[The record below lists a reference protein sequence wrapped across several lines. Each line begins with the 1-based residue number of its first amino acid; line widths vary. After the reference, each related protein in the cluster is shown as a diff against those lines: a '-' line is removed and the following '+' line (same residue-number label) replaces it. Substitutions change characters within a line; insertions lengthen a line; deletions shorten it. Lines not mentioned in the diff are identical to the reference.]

1 MAKKTTA
8 RKKPRDLPGHILAR
22 ALELAALQGWR
33 HTTLGDVAV
42 AADLPLGEILAGYPS
57 KTSIVSAFVRATDAT
72 VLASGDNDGDSDLG
86 EQPPRDRLFDVMM
99 RRFDALGPH
108 KDAVRTMVGAS
119 LGDPVAALC
128 GAFRLR
134 RSMALMLE
142 AAHISAAGMAGI
154 VRIKGLAAIYLA
166 VLRVWLNDDSDD
178 GAATMAALDK
188 RLGQAESLL
197 ALCRLPGRRNRAAEA
212 EDEAA

>member
-1 MAKKTTA
+1 MAKKTTS
-8 RKKPRDLPGHILAR
+8 RKKPQDLPGHIMAR

-33 HTTLGDVAV
+33 HTTLGDIAA
-42 AADLPLGEILAGYPS
+42 AADLTLGEVLAIYRS
-57 KTSIVSAFVRATDAT
+57 KASIVSAFARATDAE
-72 VLASGDNDGDSDLG
+72 VLAGGDGDLA

-108 KDAVRTMVGAS
+108 KDAVRSMIGAA
-119 LGDPVAALC
+119 LGDPVSALC
-128 GAFRLR
+128 GAILLR

-142 AAHISAAGMAGI
+142 AAQIGASGMAGI

-166 VLRVWLNDDSDD
+166 VMRVWLNDDSEDM
-178 GAATMAALDK
+178 AATMAALDK

-197 ALCRLPGRRNRAAEA
+197 ALCRLPGRRNAETDAAG
-212 EDEAA
+212 EAA

>member
-1 MAKKTTA
+1 LAKKTTA
-8 RKKPRDLPGHILAR
+8 RKKPRDLAGDIMAS

-33 HTTLGDVAV
+33 HTTLVDI
-42 AADLPLGEILAGYPS
+42 AAASGVSIGELLEIYPS
-57 KTSIVSAFVRATDAT
+57 KTSVVTAFVRATDAG
-72 VLASGDNDGDSDLG
+72 VLAGGDGDLV
-86 EQPPRDRLFDVMM
+86 EQLPRDRLFDVMM
-99 RRFDALGPH
+99 RRFDTLGPH
-108 KDAVRTMVGAS
+108 KDAVRAMVGAS

-142 AAHISAAGMAGI
+142 AAHISAAGVAGI

-166 VLRVWLNDDSDD
+166 VLLVWLNDDSDD

-188 RLGQAESLL
+188 RLGQAETLL
-197 ALCRLPGRRNRAAEA
+197 ALCRLSGRRNSEP
-212 EDEAA
+212 EVEGEAA